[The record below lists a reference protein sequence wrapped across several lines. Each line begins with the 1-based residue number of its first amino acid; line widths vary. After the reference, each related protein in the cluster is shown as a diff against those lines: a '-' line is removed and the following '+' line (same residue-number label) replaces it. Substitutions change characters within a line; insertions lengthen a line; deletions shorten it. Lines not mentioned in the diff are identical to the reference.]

1 MSWLEVELTLDPE
14 LVEPVAELLARY
26 CQQGVSI
33 TQIETDNGAVDPSGA
48 LVVRGYLP
56 QDREMEDKVA
66 RIERG
71 LWHLSQIQAIPA
83 PSFQTVEDQDWN
95 ARWREHYRPLEVGER
110 LLILPSWVEVPAT
123 DRLPIRIDPGMAFGT
138 GTHPSTRLALLA
150 IESMVEEGIRFADIG
165 TGSGILSI
173 AALRLGAER
182 ADAVDSDRTA
192 VELAAANAALNG
204 LGDRFLVR
212 HGTYETLTSLAL
224 EHGWYGL
231 LAANI
236 LAPVL
241 VELLSTGI
249 GDLVLSRGSIVLSG
263 ILEEQQGE
271 MEAAIHKAGLRIDSR
286 LTEADWLAYTLRK
299 K

>member
-14 LVEPVAELLARY
+14 LAEPVAELLARY
-26 CQQGVSI
+26 CQHGISI
-33 TQIETDNGAVDPSGA
+33 TQFEPDNGAVDPPGA

-56 QDREMEDKVA
+56 QDGEMEGKVD
-66 RIERG
+66 RIEQG
-71 LWHLSQIQAIPA
+71 LWHLSQIQPIPA

-95 ARWREHYRPLEVGER
+95 AGWREHYRPLEVGER

-150 IESMVEEGIRFADIG
+150 IESVVEEGIRFADIG

-192 VELAAANAALNG
+192 VELATANAALNG

-224 EHGWYGL
+224 EYGRYGL

-249 GDLVLSRGSIVLSG
+249 SDLALSGGSIVLSG
-263 ILEEQQGE
+263 ILEEQQDE
-271 MEAAIHKAGLRIDSR
+271 MEAAIHKAGLNIDDR
-286 LTEADWLAYTLRK
+286 LTEADWVAYTLRK